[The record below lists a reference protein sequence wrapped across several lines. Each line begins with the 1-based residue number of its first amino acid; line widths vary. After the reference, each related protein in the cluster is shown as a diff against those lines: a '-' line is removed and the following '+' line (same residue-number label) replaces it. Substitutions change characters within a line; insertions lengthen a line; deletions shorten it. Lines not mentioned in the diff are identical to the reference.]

1 MAKYD
6 TYTLSVQLGKD
17 GNRANLTLSVL
28 FEEGDEERKII
39 ELARLI
45 IQDEALIMEET
56 KFLKTIE
63 Q

>member
-17 GNRANLTLSVL
+17 ENRANLSLTVL
-28 FEEGDEERKII
+28 FEEGDIAVEVMADVRDAIA
-39 ELARLI
+39 L
-45 IQDEALIMEET
+45 EAADMKQT
-56 KFLKTIE
+56 KFLKAVE